1 MMIVDEP
8 FAAPELIEYLE
19 CTQEPVLL
27 NSMAEKILERH
38 SIKALGDEE
47 FAARVNA
54 GERLICT
61 SENAFSWIAQ
71 HIEDKAVTEAIATF
85 KDKARM
91 RKLLAPMYPSLEYCE
106 IPTAQLK
113 EVCFEDFSAPFVLKP
128 NVGYCSVGVYVVE
141 SRQQWDAALA
151 DIDENMAVWRSRYA
165 KSALDEGSFVVES
178 YLEGTEFAV
187 DAFFDENGEAV
198 VLDVLRHEFANAAD
212 TSDRCYI
219 TGASVIR
226 EYAPAFA
233 SWLTEVNGY
242 VGAKNF
248 PVHVEARMKDGEI
261 TPIEFNPLRFA
272 GICGTEVAY
281 HAYGFH
287 TYDYY
292 LRDIKPSWNELL
304 SGKEG
309 KLYCMGYLPAPEELA
324 AGKCG
329 FDYDGLLSHFEDLRA
344 FYRFDPQQ
352 IGALGF
358 IFLETEENDETER
371 AFLREADLA
380 RFCVGI

>member
-1 MMIVDEP
+1 MMIIDEP

-47 FAARVNA
+47 FAACVNA
-54 GERLICT
+54 GGRLICT

-71 HIEDKAVTEAIATF
+71 HIEDEAVTEAIATF
-85 KDKARM
+85 KDKARI
-91 RKLLAPMYPSLEYCE
+91 RKLLAPMYPSLEYRE

-113 EVCFEDFSAPFVLKP
+113 EVCFEDFSTPFVLKP

-198 VLDVLRHEFANAAD
+198 VLDVLRHEYANAAD
-212 TSDRCYI
+212 TSDRCYV
-219 TGASVIR
+219 TGASVVR
-226 EYAPAFA
+226 EYAPGVCLVAHGGKRACWCERLPCACGGSHEQWRDYAHRVQPA
-233 SWLTEVNGY
+233 S
-242 VGAKNF
+242 F
-248 PVHVEARMKDGEI
+248 CR
-261 TPIEFNPLRFA
+261 
-272 GICGTEVAY
+272 
-281 HAYGFH
+281 
-287 TYDYY
+287 Y
-292 LRDIKPSWNELL
+292 LRHRGCL
-304 SGKEG
+304 SC
-309 KLYCMGYLPAPEELA
+309 LWFPYLRLFFA
-324 AGKCG
+324 
-329 FDYDGLLSHFEDLRA
+329 
-344 FYRFDPQQ
+344 
-352 IGALGF
+352 
-358 IFLETEENDETER
+358 
-371 AFLREADLA
+371 
-380 RFCVGI
+380 